1 MLIITVVIA
10 VVLYL
15 IYAWISKRKKEKE
28 EGQGRDNNGLVIV
41 DGVVVGADENSLPAG
56 TPSRYDH
63 PVSSFADGLK
73 ARNPAISDKPDSVHS
88 SFKPGSTSKSNNET
102 LNPFLDKSSRFNSP
116 LEPVNPNPI
125 NTKDGFVGGFNPFL
139 TNPDSAPK

>member
-1 MLIITVVIA
+1 MLIIAVVIA

-28 EGQGRDNNGLVIV
+28 EGQGRDENGLVIV
-41 DGVVVGADENSLPAG
+41 DGVVVAADENSLPAG
-56 TPSRYDH
+56 TPSRFDH
-63 PVSSFADGLK
+63 PVSSFPDGLK

-88 SFKPGSTSKSNNET
+88 FFKPGSTSKSNNEI
-102 LNPFLDKSSRFNSP
+102 PFLDKSSRFNSP
-116 LEPVNPNPI
+116 LEPGNPNPI

-139 TNPDSAPK
+139 MNPDSAPK